1 MSFSI
6 CLAHLRSHSRSR
18 LRFRSPAA
26 PRLRRPRA
34 LLAFTLVALLA
45 SPSSLRTRAQAP
57 TIIVDRTVDA
67 PDIAPGDGTCA
78 MAGGG
83 CTLRAAVQESNAH
96 PGPDVIELP
105 AGTYALTLIGEDDAG
120 ATGDLDATDALTVRG
135 AGAAATVLDAS
146 AVERA
151 VQAPTEASLE
161 IDALHVV
168 GSRSDDSS
176 ARWRGA
182 IEVGGALTLDGVT
195 VEGGTG
201 IGVLLSTATPGRIE
215 RSSITGNR
223 GGGIRTTAP
232 LAITD
237 SRIEDNGP
245 ASGVFAG
252 TDAGGVFAD
261 ADVYIARSH
270 LGGNRPL
277 ALDGQLDRAHY
288 TVRDSTLLDNG
299 VRGILT
305 AVNTTFD
312 GGSALR
318 LEAGSALTNVTL
330 TGAADTQVLVAY
342 RGAIRL
348 ANTAIAGRCLLE
360 SAVYSGGGN
369 VVTSDSCA
377 AALPDMAITADL
389 ALGPLADNGGPT
401 WTRSPLAAS
410 PLRGAGAASACPTFD
425 QRGFARP
432 PASRCDSGA
441 VEVGASAVG
450 APTPTPHDW
459 ANGPRPWSTLQPYAT
474 PESVAPR
481 ADFGLD
487 VVAQAGG
494 ASRALALDGDRAW
507 VSVGAWLVALD
518 RRDAAHPVELGR
530 LRLPE
535 LITAIAHDAGSGR
548 LAVRTTDA
556 LAVVD
561 GADPSRPTRI
571 AWLPLPAMPGAPS
584 WGERALEG
592 GVAVADG
599 SIAVVSGDDNRWDG
613 DGRMAIWV
621 ATIGPGAAPRWRG
634 FARPTISFGNVGG
647 SSPPLAWP
655 IVAGGARAWVGIG
668 SSVAALDVADP
679 DAPLVTGHLDLYA
692 RVTSLAL
699 AGDRL
704 FAGLIRTA
712 GRPYDDPLIELAV
725 LDPGV
730 GAPTQ
735 RTLAPL
741 SMAAADALAA
751 DGAGVVALCASCRQ
765 PLFQAF
771 ARAAGD
777 TLTPGEPI
785 PVARHV
791 RALAVAGDDVVL
803 ALGDGGIAARPRAAD
818 GAALGGLWDPPGPA
832 ADVVGDGDWAAWT
845 TSLAPA
851 EGFRAPDLEVVEP
864 SVQPLGR
871 VAAWTAPHQSRP
883 RPPRVG
889 RIDLDG
895 PRSGHLVVAGAGLW
909 AIDLTDRA
917 APGLRLLVDRNVEDA
932 VVDGATAWIVE
943 DGRAEALDVGTP
955 GGARSLGLLRGAGGR
970 IVGLELNADRLVA
983 RHADGPIATYDPAA
997 STGPAPAGVFSRSS
1011 GGDDGQAL
1019 LHGGALVVAQRSVE
1033 IEPWNGVGMAEDGAS
1048 PIDLGVRCPC
1058 DARGV
1063 TPDGRFVWIADGW
1076 HGVSVIDVADPR
1088 RPFLAAHAPIPG
1100 EALRIAVAGDRVLVA
1115 AGDGGVVVLRRSA
1128 LAARAWLPWAG
1139 RGR

>member
-1 MSFSI
+1 M
-6 CLAHLRSHSRSR
+6 
-18 LRFRSPAA
+18 
-26 PRLRRPRA
+26 
-34 LLAFTLVALLA
+34 
-45 SPSSLRTRAQAP
+45 
-57 TIIVDRTVDA
+57 
-67 PDIAPGDGTCA
+67 
-78 MAGGG
+78 
-83 CTLRAAVQESNAH
+83 
-96 PGPDVIELP
+96 
-105 AGTYALTLIGEDDAG
+105 
-120 ATGDLDATDALTVRG
+120 
-135 AGAAATVLDAS
+135 
-146 AVERA
+146 
-151 VQAPTEASLE
+151 
-161 IDALHVV
+161 
-168 GSRSDDSS
+168 
-176 ARWRGA
+176 
-182 IEVGGALTLDGVT
+182 T

-410 PLRGAGAASACPTFD
+410 PLRGAGAAASCPAFD

-432 PASRCDSGA
+432 PASRCDGGA

-803 ALGDGGIAARPRAAD
+803 ALGDGGIAARPRARRTARRSA
-818 GAALGGLWDPPGPA
+818 GSGTRPARRPMSSATATGRRGRRPSRRPKAFARPTSRSSNHRCNRSAASRLRRRRTSRGRGRRASAGSTWTGRGPA
-832 ADVVGDGDWAAWT
+832 IWW
-845 TSLAPA
+845 SPAPA
-851 EGFRAPDLEVVEP
+851 CGRSTSRTAQRPACASWSTATSRTRSSTARRPGSSRTAEP
-864 SVQPLGR
+864 RRWTWGR
-871 VAAWTAPHQSRP
+871 
-883 RPPRVG
+883 
-889 RIDLDG
+889 
-895 PRSGHLVVAGAGLW
+895 
-909 AIDLTDRA
+909 RA
-917 APGLRLLVDRNVEDA
+917 APAASGSCA
-932 VVDGATAWIVE
+932 APAGGSSGSSSTPTAWSPATRTGPSRRTTRRRRR
-943 DGRAEALDVGTP
+943 GRRRPASSAGRPAATTAKP
-955 GGARSLGLLRGAGGR
+955 CSTAARSSSPS
-970 IVGLELNADRLVA
+970 
-983 RHADGPIATYDPAA
+983 GPWRSSHGMASAWRRAAHPRSTWACDVPAMPAA
-997 STGPAPAGVFSRSS
+997 SRRT
-1011 GGDDGQAL
+1011 
-1019 LHGGALVVAQRSVE
+1019 
-1033 IEPWNGVGMAEDGAS
+1033 GAS
-1048 PIDLGVRCPC
+1048 YGSPTVGT
-1058 DARGV
+1058 A
-1063 TPDGRFVWIADGW
+1063 
-1076 HGVSVIDVADPR
+1076 
-1088 RPFLAAHAPIPG
+1088 
-1100 EALRIAVAGDRVLVA
+1100 
-1115 AGDGGVVVLRRSA
+1115 
-1128 LAARAWLPWAG
+1128 
-1139 RGR
+1139 